1 MRAGIALL
9 LLAFAPVVV
18 QAAEAPPPAPRP
30 AATALAMADAPPAAL
45 PAPAL
50 GAEELRGITGRAGSA
65 GLRGEAVEL
74 PGVRLWDEWTPPAA
88 TPPREGHLTVN
99 GVRVR

>member
-9 LLAFAPVVV
+9 LLALAPVVL
-18 QAAEAPPPAPRP
+18 QAAEAPATRP
-30 AATALAMADAPPAAL
+30 AAEVLAIADAPAASL

-50 GAEELRGITGRAGSA
+50 GPEALRGITGRAGGA

-88 TPPREGHLTVN
+88 TPPREGNLTVN
-99 GVRVR
+99 GVRAR